1 MRSGGVASGVAC
13 VGLLLTVA
21 CNESQRTLTGPTPG
35 PMPGLPQTV
44 NLIAVG
50 DIGECGS
57 QAVEQTARLVDRID
71 GHLVLAGD
79 LAYMQGSMRNF
90 LECFDPSWGVHRG
103 RWRPTPGNHEYMTPF
118 ASAYFSY
125 FGEAAGEGFYSFR
138 AGNWLVLM
146 LNSNIE
152 VGVGSPQYA
161 FAQSEILAHPTR
173 CAMAV
178 WHHPLF
184 SSGQNGNNLVM
195 RDLFDLLQR
204 QGVDVVVAA
213 HDHLY
218 ERFGKQ
224 DANGRS
230 DGGGVRQ
237 FIVGTGGARLYDF
250 HRMAPN
256 SQVRIRAHGVLRF
269 TLNPTNYDWAFLSTT
284 GATEDFGSD
293 TCH

>member
-1 MRSGGVASGVAC
+1 MRSGSVVRGVAC
-13 VGLLLTVA
+13 VGLVLTVA
-21 CNESQRTLTGPTPG
+21 CSDSPRSVTGPSAGPG
-35 PMPGLPQTV
+35 QGFPQTV

-57 QAVEQTARLVDRID
+57 PAVEQTARLVDGID

-90 LECFDPSWGVHRG
+90 LDCFDPSWGVHRR
-103 RWRPTPGNHEYMTPF
+103 RWRPTPGNHEYVTPF
-118 ASAYFSY
+118 AAGYFAY
-125 FGEAAGEGFYSFR
+125 FGEIAGEGFYAFR

-146 LNSNIE
+146 LNSNIDA
-152 VGVGSPQYA
+152 GPSSAQYA
-161 FAQSEILAHPTR
+161 FAQSEIMAHPTH

-184 SSGQNGNNLVM
+184 SSGQNGNNLMM
-195 RDLFDLLQR
+195 RDLYDSLHR
-204 QGVDVVVAA
+204 QGVDVIVAA

-224 DANGRS
+224 NADGRS
-230 DGGGVRQ
+230 DGGGIRQ
-237 FIVGTGGARLYDF
+237 FIVGTGGAQLYDF

-256 SQVRIRAHGVLRF
+256 SQVRIRTHGVLRF
-269 TLNPTNYDWAFLSTT
+269 TLNPTNYDWAFISTS
-284 GATEDFGSD
+284 GAIEDFGTD